1 VELVLVTRRGCHLCD
16 QALALLRELGHE
28 PHLADVDADDELF
41 RLYDWR
47 VPVVL
52 ADGAVVAE
60 GRISRPQLEK
70 ALKRSGRESQGG
82 LSV

>member
-1 VELVLVTRRGCHLCD
+1 MELVLVTRQGCHLCD
-16 QALALLRELGHE
+16 EALALLRELGHE
-28 PHLADVDADDELF
+28 PDLAYVDDNDELF
-41 RLYDWR
+41 RQYDWR

-70 ALKRSGRESQGG
+70 ALKRPGREP
-82 LSV
+82 

>member
-1 VELVLVTRRGCHLCD
+1 VELVLVTRQGCHLCD

-28 PHLADVDADDELF
+28 PRLANVDADDELF

-52 ADGAVVAE
+52 ANGAIVGE
-60 GRISRPQLEK
+60 GRITKTKLEM
-70 ALKRSGRESQGG
+70 ALKRSGREP
-82 LSV
+82 

>member
-1 VELVLVTRRGCHLCD
+1 MELVLVTRQGCHLCD

-28 PHLADVDADDELF
+28 PHLVDVDADDELF

-60 GRISRPQLEK
+60 GRISRATLEE
-70 ALKRSGRESQGG
+70 ALKRSGREP
-82 LSV
+82 

>member
-1 VELVLVTRRGCHLCD
+1 VELVLVTRQGCHLCD

-28 PHLADVDADDELF
+28 PHLADVDTDDELF

-52 ADGAVVAE
+52 ADGVIVGE
-60 GRISRPQLEK
+60 GRITKATLKE
-70 ALKRSGRESQGG
+70 ALKRSRGEP
-82 LSV
+82 

>member
-1 VELVLVTRRGCHLCD
+1 MELVLVTRQGCHLCD

-28 PHLADVDADDELF
+28 PHLADVDADEELF

-60 GRISRPQLEK
+60 GKIKAQALEE
-70 ALKRSGRESQGG
+70 ALNRSGRES
-82 LSV
+82 

>member
-1 VELVLVTRRGCHLCD
+1 MELVLVTRQGCHLCD

-52 ADGAVVAE
+52 ADGVIVAE
-60 GRISRPQLEK
+60 GSITKERLTEG
-70 ALKRSGRESQGG
+70 LKRSGRES
-82 LSV
+82 

>member
-1 VELVLVTRRGCHLCD
+1 MELVLVTRQGCHLCD
-16 QALALLRELGHE
+16 QALALLRELGHD
-28 PHLADVDADDELF
+28 PRLADVDADDELF

-60 GRISRPQLEK
+60 GHISRQQLEK
-70 ALKRSGRESQGG
+70 ALKRSGRES
-82 LSV
+82 

>member
-1 VELVLVTRRGCHLCD
+1 MVLVTRQGCHLCD

-28 PHLADVDADDELF
+28 PHLTDVDTDDELF

-70 ALKRSGRESQGG
+70 ALKGSGREP
-82 LSV
+82 